1 MRQYGAVIQALEILG
16 GQSTLADLYVETMKI
31 KECEWKTKT
40 PFASIRRIVQ
50 TRPEI
55 FKVRPG
61 LWALRAYQK
70 KLALVEAETGKASQ
84 EAAQNSHSYYQGL
97 LVKIGNL
104 RGHQTFVPNQ
114 DKNKLFINTPL
125 AEIRTL
131 QELPRYSFEVIVR
144 KSESVDVIWFNERQ
158 MPHSFFE
165 VEHSTD
171 IHNSLIKFTDLQ
183 DFYSRMVIVADEN
196 RSREYEYKLEKTVF
210 KDIKNRVNFLSYDA
224 LVKEY
229 EHEVLKSALQFTL

>member
-1 MRQYGAVIQALEILG
+1 MKQHDAVILALEQLG

-31 KECEWKTKT
+31 KDCEWKTRT

-55 FKVRPG
+55 FRIRPG
-61 LWALRAYQK
+61 LWALRTYQK
-70 KLALVEAETGKASQ
+70 KLGLVEADEGNIK
-84 EAAQNSHSYYQGL
+84 EAIQNSHTYYQGL
-97 LVKIGNL
+97 LVTIGNF

-114 DKNKLFINTPL
+114 DKNRLFVNKPL
-125 AEIRTL
+125 VEIRTL
-131 QELPRYSFEVIVR
+131 QELPRFSHDFIVR
-144 KSESVDVIWFNERQ
+144 KSESVDVIWFNVRQ

-171 IHNSLIKFTDLQ
+171 IHNSLIKFADLQ

-196 RSREYEYKLEKTVF
+196 RLKEYEYKLEKTVF
-210 KDIKNRVNFLSYDA
+210 KEIKTRVKFLGYNA

-229 EHEVLKSALQFTL
+229 EHEVLKAAQPFTL

>member
-1 MRQYGAVIQALEILG
+1 MKQHDAVIQALEQLG

-31 KECEWKTKT
+31 KDCEWRTKT

-55 FKVRPG
+55 FRIRPG
-61 LWALRAYQK
+61 LWALRSYQK
-70 KLALVEAETGKASQ
+70 KLGLVEADKGDDIP
-84 EAAQNSHSYYQGL
+84 EATQNSHTYYQGL
-97 LVKIGNL
+97 LVTIGNF
-104 RGHQTFVPNQ
+104 RGHLTFVPNQ
-114 DKNKLFINTPL
+114 DKNRLFVNKPL
-125 AEIRTL
+125 AEIRSL
-131 QELPRYSFEVIVR
+131 QELPTFSYEFIVR

-171 IHNSLIKFTDLQ
+171 IHNSLIKFADLQ

-196 RSREYEYKLEKTVF
+196 RLREYEYKLEKTAF
-210 KDIKNRVNFLSYDA
+210 KEIKNRVKFLGYNA

-229 EHEVLKSALQFTL
+229 EHEVLKAAQPFSL

>member
-1 MRQYGAVIQALEILG
+1 MKQYDAVLHALEQLG
-16 GQSTLADLYVETMKI
+16 GQSTLADLYVKTMTI
-31 KECEWKTKT
+31 KDCEWKTKT

-55 FKVRPG
+55 FRIRPG
-61 LWALRAYQK
+61 HWALRSYQK
-70 KLALVEAETGKASQ
+70 KLGLVEADKGDAIQ
-84 EAAQNSHSYYQGL
+84 EAAQNSHTYYQGL
-97 LVKIGNL
+97 LVKIGNF
-104 RGHQTFVPNQ
+104 RGHKTFIPNQ
-114 DKNKLFINTPL
+114 DKNRLFINTPL
-125 AEIRTL
+125 AVIRTL
-131 QELPRYSFEVIVR
+131 QELPPFCYDFILR

-171 IHNSLIKFTDLQ
+171 IHNSLIKFADLQ

-196 RSREYEYKLEKTVF
+196 RLREYEYKLEKTVF
-210 KDIKNRVNFLSYDA
+210 KEIKNRVKFLGYGA

-229 EHEVLKSALQFTL
+229 EHEVLKAAQPFTL